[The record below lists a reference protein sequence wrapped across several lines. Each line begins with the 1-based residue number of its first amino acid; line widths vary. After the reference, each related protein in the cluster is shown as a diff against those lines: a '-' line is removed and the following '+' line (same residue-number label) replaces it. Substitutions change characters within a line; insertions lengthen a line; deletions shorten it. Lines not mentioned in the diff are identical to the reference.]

1 MNLNNFVQDKK
12 FIFDLFKEKK
22 FLRVIKLGKKFLKK
36 NPNELN
42 LIYILGLSSINV
54 ENFTDAESYFK
65 KLLLLKETSE
75 FYYIYG
81 NILKKLKN
89 YNEAINSFNKAISL
103 NSNFSEAYNG
113 ATAKVQAINPF
124 ISHDPLP

>member
-42 LIYILGLSSINV
+42 LIYIL
-54 ENFTDAESYFK
+54 A
-65 KLLLLKETSE
+65 
-75 FYYIYG
+75 
-81 NILKKLKN
+81 
-89 YNEAINSFNKAISL
+89 
-103 NSNFSEAYNG
+103 
-113 ATAKVQAINPF
+113 
-124 ISHDPLP
+124 

>member
-36 NPNELN
+36 NPNALN

-65 KLLLLKETSE
+65 KLLLLKIE
-75 FYYIYG
+75 
-81 NILKKLKN
+81 
-89 YNEAINSFNKAISL
+89 ISL
-103 NSNFSEAYNG
+103 SEIIS
-113 ATAKVQAINPF
+113 TSCCCAKGPVI
-124 ISHDPLP
+124 